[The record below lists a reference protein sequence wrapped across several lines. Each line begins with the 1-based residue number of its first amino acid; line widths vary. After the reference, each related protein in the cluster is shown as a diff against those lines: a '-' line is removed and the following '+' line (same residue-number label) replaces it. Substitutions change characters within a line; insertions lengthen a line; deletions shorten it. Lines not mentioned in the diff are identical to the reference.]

1 MTIDGKLMICDSK
14 MNIDDNASF
23 RQRELFMLEDRSQK
37 NWKEVEAERWDLNYI
52 SLDGNI
58 GCIVNGAGLAMATMD
73 LIATKGGKPAN
84 FLDVG
89 GRATDEQIV
98 AALRIMENDPNVEAI
113 LVNIFAGIARADI
126 IALGLIKGI
135 MDTGMKKPIVLRM
148 KGTNIEE
155 AREIIADSGFT
166 LFITEDLEE
175 AALKSVKMADIL
187 KMAREARLSVSL
199 I

>member
-1 MTIDGKLMICDSK
+1 
-14 MNIDDNASF
+14 
-23 RQRELFMLEDRSQK
+23 
-37 NWKEVEAERWDLNYI
+37 
-52 SLDGNI
+52 
-58 GCIVNGAGLAMATMD
+58 MATMD
-73 LIATKGGKPAN
+73 LIASKGGSPAN

-89 GRATDEQIV
+89 GRASDEQIV
-98 AALRIMENDPNVEAI
+98 AALRIMENDPNIEAI

>member
-1 MTIDGKLMICDSK
+1 MGVTINGELIICDNK
-14 MNIDDNASF
+14 INIDDNASF
-23 RQRELFMLEDRSQK
+23 RQQELFMLEDRSQK

-73 LIATKGGKPAN
+73 LIATRGGQPAN

-98 AALRIMENDPNVEAI
+98 AALRIMENDPNVESI

-148 KGTNIEE
+148 KGTNI
-155 AREIIADSGFT
+155 
-166 LFITEDLEE
+166 
-175 AALKSVKMADIL
+175 
-187 KMAREARLSVSL
+187 
-199 I
+199 